1 MIHFPKARTLGL
13 LVLLLGLLYEVQ
25 AFPLPAKADHGGNPN
40 ISDIVLT
47 APQTYMICPGGT
59 DSDVVALSNVG
70 TRWLKGYI
78 QLDFVIPDN
87 GGRQLVQRWD
97 VFQGGDYRLEIVYP
111 AWETW
116 PDGFFE
122 MHVDLVFEVY
132 PTEADAQAGM
142 NLLGTIG
149 PGHPWDIFCLA
160 IRPTATP
167 SPVITPSPTPSPTA
181 TPSPAITPSPT
192 PPWTPTST
200 PTLVAVPPT
209 PPSSPPPT
217 GTPTAVPPV
226 APPVPPSTDPTPLPT
241 EPLNGELLGRTGAES
256 PQLPV
261 PWMLALALWI
271 AGGLVLGWRSRR
283 RDRV

>member
-1 MIHFPKARTLGL
+1 MTRFRKARTLGL
-13 LVLLLGLLYEVQ
+13 LILLLGLLYEVR
-25 AFPLPAKADHGGNPN
+25 ALPVPAKADHGGNPS

-47 APQTYMICPGGT
+47 APQTYMICPSGT

-70 TRWLKGYI
+70 TRWLKGYV

-111 AWETW
+111 AWEAW

-132 PTEADAQAGM
+132 PTEADAQAGI

-160 IRPTATP
+160 VR
-167 SPVITPSPTPSPTA
+167 PTA

-192 PPWTPTST
+192 PSWTPTST
-200 PTLVAVPPT
+200 PTLVAAPPT
-209 PPSSPPPT
+209 PPSSPSPT

-226 APPVPPSTDPTPLPT
+226 APPVPPPTDPTPLPT
-241 EPLNGELLGRTGAES
+241 EPLNGELLGRMGAEG

-261 PWMLALALWI
+261 PWILALALWI